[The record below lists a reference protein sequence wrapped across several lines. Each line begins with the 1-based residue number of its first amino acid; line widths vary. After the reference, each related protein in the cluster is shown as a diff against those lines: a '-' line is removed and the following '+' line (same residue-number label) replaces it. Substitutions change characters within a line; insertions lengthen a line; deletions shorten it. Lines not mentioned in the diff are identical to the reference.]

1 MAKLINQGKGSSGL
15 GINSRIVATISH
27 PTIKGL
33 CKTFTF
39 WAVAEFQEIEVDDKE
54 VADILQNL
62 VEKTNENG
70 TFYVWNGQ

>member
-1 MAKLINQGKGSSGL
+1 MAKLINQGKGSTGL

-27 PTIKGL
+27 PKIKGL

-39 WAVAEFQEIEVDDKE
+39 WAVAEFTEIEVDDAE
-54 VADILQNL
+54 VKHILQNL

-70 TFYVWNGQ
+70 TFYVWNGE